1 MSREPILAEAS
12 IGQIA
17 INVKDLPRAT
27 KFYRDKLGVTFLFD
41 AGTMCFFDSG
51 GVRLMLGLAEKKE
64 FDHPSSIVYFRVQG
78 IQSVYERLTAIGVS
92 FVSEPN
98 MVAPMPDHDL
108 WMAFFHDS
116 EGNTLAIMSE
126 EPKAGRS

>member
-1 MSREPILAEAS
+1 
-12 IGQIA
+12 
-17 INVKDLPRAT
+17 
-27 KFYRDKLGVTFLFD
+27 
-41 AGTMCFFDSG
+41 
-51 GVRLMLGLAEKKE
+51 MLGLAEKKE